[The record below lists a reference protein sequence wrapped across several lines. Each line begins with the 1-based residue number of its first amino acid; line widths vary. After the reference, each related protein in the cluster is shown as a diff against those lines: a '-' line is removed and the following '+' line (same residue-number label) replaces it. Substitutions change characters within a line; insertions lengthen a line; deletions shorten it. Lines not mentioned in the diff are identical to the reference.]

1 MKSLYKETTKQHIL
15 FIIHPPLAI
24 SAMNK
29 MGSMVSVEMNIA
41 VHEIQDWGQTATNL
55 VTATHI
61 TGIFNI
67 ETDFNFKPDIDLFA
81 PD

>member
-1 MKSLYKETTKQHIL
+1 
-15 FIIHPPLAI
+15 
-24 SAMNK
+24 MNK

>member
-1 MKSLYKETTKQHIL
+1 MKSFYKETTNQHIL
-15 FIIHPPLAI
+15 FIIPSPSAI
-24 SAMNK
+24 SVMNK
-29 MGSMVSVEMNIA
+29 MGSMASVEMDIA
-41 VHEIQDWGQTATNL
+41 VHEIQDWDQTATNL

-61 TGIFNI
+61 PGIFNI

>member
-1 MKSLYKETTKQHIL
+1 
-15 FIIHPPLAI
+15 
-24 SAMNK
+24 
-29 MGSMVSVEMNIA
+29 MGSMVSVEMDIA

>member
-1 MKSLYKETTKQHIL
+1 
-15 FIIHPPLAI
+15 
-24 SAMNK
+24 MNK
-29 MGSMVSVEMNIA
+29 MGSMASVEMDIA
-41 VHEIQDWGQTATNL
+41 VHEIQDWDQTATNL

-61 TGIFNI
+61 PGIFNI